1 MDAAA
6 QVTVLVF
13 TVSDISCALPAEHV
27 VETMRMLPIV
37 PVDNMPAFTRGVA
50 LIRGASVPV
59 IDLALLLG
67 RPAAAPSR
75 LITVQAGGRT
85 AALAVDDVRG
95 LSRLDRER
103 FEERP
108 SVLSEGATPFVR
120 ALAATDQALHL
131 VLDAARLAAY
141 HDGPLV

>member
-1 MDAAA
+1 MDVP
-6 QVTVLVF
+6 QVSVLIVS
-13 TVSDISCALPAEHV
+13 VSDISCAIPAEHV

-37 PVDNMPAFTRGVA
+37 PVDNMPPFTRGVA

-67 RPAAAPSR
+67 RPGGAPAR
-75 LITVQAGGRT
+75 LVTLQAGGRT
-85 AALAVDDVRG
+85 TVLAVDDVRR
-95 LSRLDRER
+95 LARLDRDR

-108 SVLSEGATPFVR
+108 RVLSEGSAPFVR
-120 ALAATDQALHL
+120 ALAAADQALHL
-131 VLDAARLAAY
+131 VLDAARLVAY